1 MQHPIRS
8 RIKVALFCMSSIVAI
23 GLSAAFAQSG
33 STGGS
38 IGNDEKSLSGTR
50 DVPRTVE
57 PTKPARRSKPDAE
70 EPRRGSRTGGGAGGG
85 GNFDGAWATVSVGCG
100 GTANGAVVITSGRI
114 LGEGLSGHISPNGFA
129 TATGA
134 AGGVSWTSSGRFSSR
149 SGSGSYRRS
158 DGCSGTWTASKQ

>member
-8 RIKVALFCMSSIVAI
+8 RINIALVCMSFIVVI

-57 PTKPARRSKPDAE
+57 PAKPARRSKPDAE
-70 EPRRGSRTGGGAGGG
+70 EPRRGSRTSGGAGGG
-85 GNFDGAWATVSVGCG
+85 GSFDGAWATVSVGCG
-100 GTANGAVVITSGRI
+100 GTVNGAVVITSGRI
-114 LGEGLSGHISPNGFA
+114 LGEGLSGHVRPNGSA
-129 TATGA
+129 TAAGT

-158 DGCSGTWTASKQ
+158 DGCVGSWTASKQ